1 MMRALLLGLVGI
13 PALLATSVLAQ
24 SRSSPAAEKRPA
36 PGRIEAANLKAL
48 KARSIGPAVMGGRV
62 SDIALDPE
70 NPAVFYIGFA
80 TGGVATTT
88 NGGAT
93 FRGIFDDQK
102 VASIGA
108 VAVAASNP
116 KILWVGTGEGNDRNS
131 SGWGDGVYR
140 STDGGETWTNVG
152 LKDSKAIARIAVDPT
167 DPDTAYV
174 ASLGNLW
181 AAGPDRGLF
190 KTSDGGKTWKAVL
203 QAPTPFT
210 NRVGCAG
217 VVLDPS
223 DPDTV
228 YAALY
233 ARRRSPWS
241 FTYGP
246 EATDGKDLGGIFKSS
261 DSGATW
267 KKLEKGLP
275 SKLGN
280 IGFDVSRSNP
290 KILLAV
296 VQSDEGGQGGIDD
309 LKSRAGGIFRSEDA
323 GESWRRVNALDPR
336 PFYFTTI
343 RIDPSDP
350 ERVYVLGF
358 ALHVSDDGG
367 KTFREDLSEK
377 IHPDLHAMA
386 IDPKHPKRLLLGT
399 DGGAYQSW
407 DGAKSWEHLNRVAA
421 GQFYR
426 ISLDSST
433 PYRICGGLQDNLNW
447 VGPSRTRTKEG
458 ILHSDWITLGG
469 GDGFYCVFDP
479 DDANVLYTES
489 QAGEVF
495 RFDLGSGQDK
505 RLRPEPAEGQPAFR
519 FQWNSPLIG
528 SRHEKGAMYLAGNRV
543 FKLTAKGERWSPI
556 SPDLSTQDPKKTT
569 AVGSGAENY
578 GVVYTLAESPVKKGL
593 LWAGTDDGKL
603 WVTENEGES
612 WTDLTAHLPAAA
624 KELWMARIE
633 PSFHDPRVA
642 YLAVETH
649 RSNRYEA
656 LAFRTDDLGK
666 TWKSVAGDL
675 PASGPVKVL
684 REDPK
689 NPDLLFAG
697 TEFGLFVSLDQGK
710 RWLPF
715 GGIPTVAVDDIQVH
729 PGDRDLV
736 VATHGRSLWIV
747 DDISPLEELSP
758 ETAQREAHLFPPRPA
773 HGFHLLKGFAD
784 WNGKAVFRGE
794 NPKEGAILTFWV
806 REFSGDEASI
816 EIVNAS
822 DQPVAKIKGPAT
834 PGLNRVFWD
843 LKPSKELMVEYGG
856 LGPLLVRAGEYTV
869 KLKVGKAKSEQKLQ
883 VTLAPGVE
891 TR

>member
-13 PALLATSVLAQ
+13 PALLATSVQAQ
-24 SRSSPAAEKRPA
+24 STSSRAAEKRPA
-36 PGRIEAANLKAL
+36 PGLIEAANLKAQ

-80 TGGVATTT
+80 TGGVAGTT

-152 LKDSKAIARIAVDPT
+152 LKDSKAIARIAVDPP
-167 DPDTAYV
+167 DPETAYV
-174 ASLGNLW
+174 SSLGNLW

-190 KTSDGGKTWKAVL
+190 KTSDGGKTWKALL
-203 QAPTPFT
+203 QAPAPFT
-210 NRVGCAG
+210 NRVGCAA

-246 EATDGKDLGGIFKSS
+246 EATDGKALGGIFKSS
-261 DSGATW
+261 DGGATW
-267 KKLEKGLP
+267 KKLDKGLP

-280 IGFDVSRSNP
+280 IGLDVSRSNP

-296 VQSDEGGQGGIDD
+296 VQGHGGGQGGIAD
-309 LKSRAGGIFRSEDA
+309 LKSRAGGIFRSEDG
-323 GESWRRVNALDPR
+323 GESWRLVNALTPR

-350 ERVYVLGF
+350 DRVYVLGF

-426 ISLDSST
+426 ISL
-433 PYRICGGLQDNLNW
+433 
-447 VGPSRTRTKEG
+447 
-458 ILHSDWITLGG
+458 
-469 GDGFYCVFDP
+469 
-479 DDANVLYTES
+479 
-489 QAGEVF
+489 
-495 RFDLGSGQDK
+495 
-505 RLRPEPAEGQPAFR
+505 
-519 FQWNSPLIG
+519 
-528 SRHEKGAMYLAGNRV
+528 
-543 FKLTAKGERWSPI
+543 
-556 SPDLSTQDPKKTT
+556 
-569 AVGSGAENY
+569 
-578 GVVYTLAESPVKKGL
+578 
-593 LWAGTDDGKL
+593 
-603 WVTENEGES
+603 
-612 WTDLTAHLPAAA
+612 
-624 KELWMARIE
+624 
-633 PSFHDPRVA
+633 
-642 YLAVETH
+642 
-649 RSNRYEA
+649 
-656 LAFRTDDLGK
+656 
-666 TWKSVAGDL
+666 
-675 PASGPVKVL
+675 
-684 REDPK
+684 
-689 NPDLLFAG
+689 
-697 TEFGLFVSLDQGK
+697 
-710 RWLPF
+710 
-715 GGIPTVAVDDIQVH
+715 
-729 PGDRDLV
+729 
-736 VATHGRSLWIV
+736 
-747 DDISPLEELSP
+747 
-758 ETAQREAHLFPPRPA
+758 
-773 HGFHLLKGFAD
+773 
-784 WNGKAVFRGE
+784 
-794 NPKEGAILTFWV
+794 
-806 REFSGDEASI
+806 
-816 EIVNAS
+816 
-822 DQPVAKIKGPAT
+822 
-834 PGLNRVFWD
+834 
-843 LKPSKELMVEYGG
+843 
-856 LGPLLVRAGEYTV
+856 
-869 KLKVGKAKSEQKLQ
+869 
-883 VTLAPGVE
+883 
-891 TR
+891 